1 MKKKTKQSA
10 KNNDFLLAVS
20 LGVCAALF
28 LTLIG
33 ATVIASMINRGI
45 LEANNISF
53 ISIGVWFV
61 SSFAGM
67 FLYSKFTKTKSI
79 PAALMIA
86 GIYTFVLLGLKII
99 MFDAPFAGIGKGIA
113 AILVGV
119 LAGSVLFLK
128 QKSVNKVKI
137 KYSSK

>member
-10 KNNDFLLAVS
+10 KNNDCLLAVS

-33 ATVIASMINRGI
+33 AAVIASMINRGI
-45 LEANNISF
+45 LEANNISL
-53 ISIGVWFV
+53 ILIGVWFI

-67 FLYSKFTKTKSI
+67 FLYSKVTKTKSI
-79 PAALMIA
+79 PVALIIA
-86 GIYTFVLLGLKII
+86 GIYTFVLLGVKII

-137 KYSSK
+137 KYSPK

>member
-10 KNNDFLLAVS
+10 KNNDSLLAVS

-53 ISIGVWFV
+53 ISIGVWFI

-67 FLYSKFTKTKSI
+67 FLYSKVTKTKSI
-79 PAALMIA
+79 PVALIIA
-86 GIYTFVLLGLKII
+86 GIYIFVLLGLKII
-99 MFDAPFAGIGKGIA
+99 IFDAPFTGIGKGIA
-113 AILVGV
+113 AILAGV
-119 LAGSVLFLK
+119 LSGSVLFLK
-128 QKSVNKVKI
+128 KKSVNKVKI